1 MTTETPIYALTG
13 FYNDDIPMF
22 IIGNFGGDNAVLLY
36 DLKTFKLINRIVGH
50 SDKVTNVN
58 VWLQG
63 KSARYHSFFTY
74 SQVIFLLKLLFLD
87 YHHLV
92 GIIQ

>member
-1 MTTETPIYALTG
+1 MTYFYLFIGTLIHKMTTETPIYALAG

-22 IIGNFGGDNAVLLY
+22 IIGNFGGDNALLLY

-50 SDKVTNVN
+50 TDKVTNVN

-63 KSARYHSFFTY
+63 KSAR
-74 SQVIFLLKLLFLD
+74 
-87 YHHLV
+87 
-92 GIIQ
+92 